1 MLPVLLQQNSNCVI
15 IRNRDKSSHKIR
27 TEAMGTKELDRYV
40 LVLSTKEQRE
50 TIRITSDETGLL
62 CVLGNNVYFIKSAN

>member
-1 MLPVLLQQNSNCVI
+1 
-15 IRNRDKSSHKIR
+15 
-27 TEAMGTKELDRYV
+27 MGTKELDRYV